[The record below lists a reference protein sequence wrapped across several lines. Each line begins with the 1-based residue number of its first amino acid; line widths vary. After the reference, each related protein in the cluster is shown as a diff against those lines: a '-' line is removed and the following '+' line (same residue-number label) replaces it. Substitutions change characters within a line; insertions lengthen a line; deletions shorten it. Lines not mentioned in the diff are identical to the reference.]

1 MKKFLLSFSCLFS
14 LYSFSQNSLHLATLN
29 NTKTSTVTSISNGSN
44 INEIT
49 SSGITTTTKIR
60 VYNNSASTNTYNLIR
75 TDEVLNSGASAYFCI
90 ASNCY
95 PPSTTSL
102 PSNDL
107 LIISSG
113 SFDNNFTV
121 DVDEAATVGLSR
133 IRYKLYNVNNPN
145 DTLTF
150 KVLYNGPT
158 AIKDQSEVVKTIEV
172 FPNPSNSIAY
182 LKISSASNTKG
193 SIKLIN
199 SLGSIIY
206 NKDCNLNTGE
216 NTVEFSVES
225 LKAGM
230 YFIEVYA
237 DNSKITKKLIIK

>member
-1 MKKFLLSFSCLFS
+1 MKKILLAFCCS
-14 LYSFSQNSLHLATLN
+14 LSIYSFAQNSLHLATLN
-29 NTKTSTVTSISNGSN
+29 NTKTSTVTSIGNGAN

-49 SSGITTTTKIR
+49 TSGNTTTTKIR
-60 VYNNSASTNTYNLIR
+60 VYNNSASTNTYNLVRI
-75 TDEVLNSGASAYFCI
+75 DEVLNPSASAYFCI

-113 SFDNNFTV
+113 SFDNNFTI
-121 DVDEAATVGLSR
+121 DIDEAPTVGLSR
-133 IRYKLYNVNNPN
+133 IRYKLYNVNNAN
-145 DTLTF
+145 DTLSF
-150 KVLYNGPT
+150 KVNYNGPT
-158 AIKDQSEVVKTIEV
+158 AIKKQSETVKTIEV
-172 FPNPSNSIAY
+172 FPNPSNFITY
-182 LKISSASNTKG
+182 LKISSANNTKG